1 MKKIILMIVMMLVG
15 IAAFAKD
22 YHIDVEKI
30 ASLETKYSEAVVFSL
45 EPENDTDVI
54 VRFIYHAYKEEVNEM
69 YGTLLEYKSSIEKE
83 YDEYVCA
90 KKATIKN
97 FDGMMEELPVLKN
110 YVKYGKGWVF
120 RYDLAE
126 WYD

>member
-1 MKKIILMIVMMLVG
+1 MKKIFIALMLFLST
-15 IAAFAKD
+15 AAFAKD

-69 YGTLLEYKSSIEKE
+69 YCALLEYKNSIEKE
-83 YDEYVCA
+83 YDEYACA